1 MPRKKQEA
9 PPPAELTG
17 FEREFFR
24 RFSCLRASLRNL
36 QLLVDGEPTQGL
48 TPATRKRLQPEIDA
62 INAAFTA
69 LNNVIPVQRKT
80 KREEVT
86 ADLSQ
91 KLDDLLESL
100 Q

>member
-9 PPPAELTG
+9 AAPAELTG

-24 RFSCLRASLRNL
+24 KFTCVKASLRGL

-48 TPATRKRLQPEIDA
+48 TAATRKRLQPEIDA
-62 INAAFTA
+62 INTAFTA
-69 LNNVIPVQRKT
+69 LNTVVPAKRKP

-100 Q
+100 